1 VTLTPSALGAD
12 NGTLSVTDS
21 APNSPQTA
29 ALTGT
34 GVLPVT
40 LTNAPANFGSVGE
53 NSPSS
58 SKNLELRNYQAAAL
72 TISGITLSNPDY
84 TETDNCKG
92 SVAKGGYCI
101 ITVTLT
107 PSALGADNGTL
118 SVADNAS
125 NSPQTATLTGTGV
138 LPLTLSNTLLS
149 FGKVGENSPS
159 APKTT
164 TLFNNE
170 AVALNISI
178 TLSNP
183 DNAETD
189 TCKGSVAA
197 KGYCTISVTLTP
209 TVLGADNG
217 TLNVTDAAS
226 NNPQTAALTGT
237 GTGAVASLSPSR
249 LTFTSQPVDTASVGQ
264 VIILANTGN
273 LPLTLSATSFHLA
286 GANADDFAQVN
297 TCSLSLAAGNNC
309 PIAILFT
316 PSAVGTRG
324 ASMTITDN
332 ALGSPQS
339 VSLSGTGTH
348 DVILSW
354 TPSATPGIAGYNV
367 YRGTTSGAE
376 SATPLNFTPI
386 TGTFYTD
393 TKVTPGVTYYYEVST
408 VALNEVLRS
417 TNSTEVSATVPS
429 P

>member
-1 VTLTPSALGAD
+1 
-12 NGTLSVTDS
+12 
-21 APNSPQTA
+21 
-29 ALTGT
+29 
-34 GVLPVT
+34 
-40 LTNAPANFGSVGE
+40 
-53 NSPSS
+53 
-58 SKNLELRNYQAAAL
+58 
-72 TISGITLSNPDY
+72 
-84 TETDNCKG
+84 
-92 SVAKGGYCI
+92 
-101 ITVTLT
+101 
-107 PSALGADNGTL
+107 
-118 SVADNAS
+118 
-125 NSPQTATLTGTGV
+125 LTGTGV

-376 SATPLNFTPI
+376 SDRAHIVRRRRLSWASV
-386 TGTFYTD
+386 GTIKSSFVLD
-393 TKVTPGVTYYYEVST
+393 PARGCCGPGSLDRFSDYHAAFAV
-408 VALNEVLRS
+408 VASMNASRGVRWPRRS
-417 TNSTEVSATVPS
+417 MSHSLL
-429 P
+429 